1 MRRPTGA
8 TQRWHEAT
16 AAWVVHWKSTRNDPV
31 SAKWCT
37 WCYSCLWRVFESV
50 PVVYYALSFARIL
63 SIAPVLSIAPSLA
76 PVLPRATSRPEPHP
90 EDGTALPRTR
100 PVDPQ
105 SGAAQASHVLGREG
119 QQGAAPA
126 AGRQRGGATHISPT
140 ARPVTSGGAASP
152 RIALPA
158 PPGHSGAWLPVA
170 PSVVESQDRLDAFLG
185 GKAALLSPRR
195 LPSAQP
201 SAHPEFAEQP
211 IAWRANPRRPG

>member
-76 PVLPRATSRPEPHP
+76 PVLARATSRPEPHP

-158 PPGHSGAWLPVA
+158 PPGHSLVHGCLSHP
-170 PSVVESQDRLDAFLG
+170 PS
-185 GKAALLSPRR
+185 
-195 LPSAQP
+195 
-201 SAHPEFAEQP
+201 
-211 IAWRANPRRPG
+211 WRARTVSMPSSGARRRCSARAACRQLSHLLTPSPSSLSSR